1 MSESI
6 TENTVE
12 QITVNPDQTIQLVQ
26 NEDKF
31 ENTAQ
36 YNQAVF
42 NPSIV
47 TPKTVKT
54 LDDMTD
60 WKEYLHNPWN
70 ATQSG
75 QFRFEKFK
83 PIMDMSRDPI
93 WYSLTQK
100 YGRDMA
106 MKIDTILGY
115 YKPAGNAFDR
125 TVDAWNYSA
134 DSLRLADARARLS
147 DARASGNYGAQAEIE
162 NEIADLKY
170 KLANRDVPFESE
182 TWSSIMS
189 VATSGARNLP
199 EIVMA
204 NIAAW
209 AAAPYTGTA
218 SIWAGRGITADI
230 IYNDTY
236 NIEFGN
242 ILHDI
247 MTSVPDITEEQ
258 AREYAKV
265 GATLSAA
272 IEAVPSIIPG
282 LDVLGGV
289 GQRAGA
295 AVVGKG
301 VKKGLWEYM
310 KALSAKDPR
319 VTKLFMKKLFA
330 TLGDM
335 GIEVGSES
343 LQEGLQDIVSGA
355 ALKGAE
361 TGGDVLDISEQR
373 LIDFISD
380 PLNPANADLW
390 NTFGYTAAG
399 TGVFEGATRILTGGL
414 RPVGRLARRSM
425 ANVSRRRQ
433 PRTIEQQGLGATMN
447 VELADR
453 LHQMRQEGK
462 VPDEVQQELWDRS
475 IARGIA
481 PEKIYLD
488 KQMAET
494 LMQDP
499 SVATAMEQ
507 LGVQAALQESE
518 SNGGLVEIDF
528 AKYDEVVNKDDAL
541 FQKIRTA
548 ISFSPEALS
557 LNQFQAYVDSLNARS
572 RTELENARQ
581 LSDSVYNRVLNALLQ
596 QGVDRQ
602 LAEAQAITAQF
613 MANRAGTLRL
623 GQPRTGEQAAARL
636 EIRMPGQP
644 GSVQT
649 TAPQTEV
656 KSLQSLR
663 DETQTSINLF
673 GETSK
678 FAGEQAYKAA
688 TENPSLIPAGE
699 EQGVPYDANDF
710 GAAVNDEIDSL
721 RSETSF
727 PRGRPQARFKE
738 DSPIRQAARKWLAE
752 DPVGQKM
759 VADAKQH
766 AAEIDL
772 ALEAERAAE
781 ATEQSIGD
789 TIVVDGVERPT
800 KNSEGNLIGNTE
812 ESLTNFWRWFGDS
825 KVVDE
830 QGRPLVVYHGTDTEF
845 EAFNKKYIGKNAAKL
860 GGGFYA
866 TNVEKEAGGYGKPMM
881 LYASIQNPLY
891 VTNFS
896 KNISKEDRQK
906 LYDYLKDYS
915 GRTDGDFRDN
925 LDSDD
930 EMFLHDL
937 FFDIKYDVRYEK
949 YVEAIQTVLG
959 VDGIINTLKG
969 TDGVS
974 EYVVYDP
981 TQFKRTDNLGTWSP
995 TDERTLYQFLGGQAI
1010 EEQNLGAQRDE
1021 AQRRVEAGEDPE
1033 VVRQETGFYQ
1043 EADGS
1048 WVFEISDSDMQSR
1061 KASKFVNSDGTLGAT
1076 GVTTLGEILDAP
1088 TLYKFVPW
1096 IKDLEVEIKKSKGQT
1111 WGEANSSKIWLYA
1124 KNFTT
1129 EDLLLDTLAHE
1140 IQHVLQRHYEFMQ
1153 SNGRSSPK
1161 SGKKTFIYQPGKI
1174 AETVLKDPNY
1184 KRMVQLAQTLA
1195 DKVSN
1200 IAPTFKA
1207 VGTTRQYMD
1216 LYARRGQLQQ
1226 WAKDGIL
1233 DQAEV
1238 DEFVDLY
1245 QKYGETERGTSLK
1258 FGDYLAS
1265 GWEYMARNTATRR
1278 TLTEEQ
1284 RRTTSPAQ
1292 TRDMEGN
1299 VWIINAGSGNTNYVP
1314 AALPGAPIKEGG
1326 PTQISTQEPGGE
1338 GGGVIAGMFFREG
1351 DKLVITLTPNAN
1363 ATTLTHELFHWFAY
1377 ELQEAYNS
1385 GEMTPYWKKKMEALA
1400 RMVDAK
1406 PQVDP
1411 ADPTVMRYFLTEA
1424 QEEKAADMFLNFIKD
1439 GKIKNQEVRPLF
1451 SYLQDEFRRIF
1462 RLAQIKRYPISNDA
1476 QEVFDSIFAAQD
1488 VIEDEQRLVGMYQIV
1503 KPDGADQDLYDFYT
1517 GEMESS
1523 QVRGTQELHRKWA
1536 GIEKYRQEEKYRKV
1550 YNETR
1555 LEVANEL
1562 NQDARYIVLEEA
1574 GKHGNDPMATWSALQ
1589 TNPATSDLELSVDQV
1604 AEIIATT
1611 PDKTSEIDRITN
1623 ERMDAHIQEVF
1634 KITPEEMGLRAS
1646 RNASKVKA
1654 LLAEALMREGK
1665 VLSDFEAEYKA
1676 LLDKADEQVAKSK
1689 LTRLADKEYWDTLES
1704 NIVERYA
1711 YAVANA
1717 DQRAMAAAR
1726 RDQAIV
1732 NAIRMRAESIVNR
1745 ARRFQETAADFRGA
1759 QKKIAKSNEYKY
1771 AARDYDLLQSILEKF
1786 GFPINYARRKPTPVA
1801 QKLDDWIEEQES
1813 VTLTRAGELRNFIPF
1828 VQEGFD
1834 GDFVA
1839 MTGAQFEKLEA
1850 VFNAVK
1856 AVAGA
1861 KYSILLAND
1870 KMLLSSLVKAT
1881 QDNMAAKGL
1890 APFEKKNNWWSKH
1903 FGTMGTWTN
1912 PEPVVRAIFPPE
1924 VLDNVWLPFID
1935 AAVKAERYG
1944 GQWVQRYRAAKA
1956 KVDLSNKA
1964 KTYSIGKAFTN
1975 QQVADL
1981 FLAMGNQHALDNF
1994 LLAYGI
2000 SQEEAE
2006 AVVSE
2011 ALTDHPELADFVN
2024 EVWAIYSTAT
2034 EVLDREFEERTN
2046 TLFVE
2051 KDHRSFEVNG
2061 IKFGGGYVPARKAM
2075 DYVPTDPRAGN
2086 QGGMVHD
2093 KKFEKLVTKSADG
2106 NIRSIVDITENEL
2119 FQSAK
2124 QGFTAVEYNNA
2135 RKFLL
2140 ADGTKAAIGDRAFSF
2155 LEQWLTAYMAPIYDT
2170 NGWVRPLASLTTTA
2184 ALGFRLSTALLQ
2196 LSGLGP
2202 AMAVVGPRYFSRGLT
2217 MAMKNGEWAP
2227 YFATK
2232 KGANKSDYM
2241 SVRIA
2246 DPRSSLL
2253 GLSITDAVRAQ
2264 DANTKL
2270 GKVSK
2275 FLLGKAG
2282 NLAMIGIQYV
2292 DTFVANVTWN
2302 GAYLKAL
2309 DSGKSELEA
2318 RREADS
2324 IVRTVQSD
2332 SLQVS
2337 RATSMQ
2343 SSLARVFTAFATWI
2357 MAMQSG
2363 LRARLA
2369 TKQYTDAVIWAS
2381 MYMVLS
2387 PIFESFLKEATKIG
2401 GDDDDEEYLDRVL
2414 KGCYNEIASTFGT
2427 SIFPVAGLGGAL
2439 STGIFSGI
2447 EEGITGEKEIFEVR
2461 QSNTPALQTAYR
2473 AINTARYT
2481 LAGNFEKAATYGA
2494 STVSTEA
2501 GKIVKYLLAE

>member
-1 MSESI
+1 MSKSI
-6 TENTVE
+6 TENSVE

-26 NEDKF
+26 NENKF

-42 NPSIV
+42 DPSVV
-47 TPKTVKT
+47 TPKTNKT
-54 LDDMTD
+54 LDDLAD
-60 WKEYLHNPWN
+60 WKEYLHDPWK
-70 ATQSG
+70 ATESG
-75 QFRFEKFK
+75 EFRFEKYK
-83 PIMDMSRDPI
+83 PIMDMARDPV
-93 WYSLTQK
+93 WYSLAEK
-100 YGRDMA
+100 YGRDMV
-106 MKIDTILGY
+106 MKTDTILGY

-125 TVDAWNYSA
+125 TIDAWNYTS
-134 DSLRLADARARLS
+134 DSLRLADARTRLS
-147 DARASGNYGAQAEIE
+147 DARASGNYGAQAKIE

-170 KLANRDVPFESE
+170 KLANRDIPFESE
-182 TWSSIMS
+182 TWSSLMS
-189 VATSGARNLP
+189 VAVSGARNLP
-199 EIVMA
+199 EIVLA
-204 NIAAW
+204 NLAGW
-209 AAAPYTGTA
+209 AAAPYTGGASAWAARGVTA
-218 SIWAGRGITADI
+218 SV

-236 NIEFGN
+236 NIEYGN

-247 MTSVPDITEEQ
+247 MTRMPEMPEEQ

-265 GATLSAA
+265 GATLNAA
-272 IEAVPSIIPG
+272 VEAVPSLIPG
-282 LDVLGGV
+282 LDVAAGF
-289 GQRAGA
+289 GQRTA
-295 AVVGKG
+295 AAAIGKG
-301 VKKGLWEYM
+301 AKRSLWDYM
-310 KALSAKDPR
+310 KAMSAKDPR
-319 VTKLFMKKLFA
+319 VTKLFLKKLFNV
-330 TLGDM
+330 LGEM
-335 GIEVGSES
+335 GIETGSES
-343 LQEGLQDIVSGA
+343 IQETLQDIISGSA
-355 ALKGAE
+355 VEGAV
-361 TGGDVLDISEQR
+361 TGGNVLDLSEQR
-373 LIDFISD
+373 LIDFVSN
-380 PLNPANADLW
+380 PLSPENQELW

-399 TGVFEGATRILTGGL
+399 TGLFEGATRLLTGVL
-414 RPVGRLARRSM
+414 APAGRLARRSM
-425 ANVSRRRQ
+425 ANAMRRRQ
-433 PRTIEQQGLGATMN
+433 APTIEQRGLGATMN

-462 VPDEVQQELWDRS
+462 TPDEVQRELWDRT

-481 PEKIYLD
+481 PENVYLD

-499 SVATAMEQ
+499 AVATAMEQ
-507 LGVQAALQESE
+507 LGVQAALAESE
-518 SNGGLVEIDF
+518 NNGGLVEIDF
-528 AKYDEVVNKDDAL
+528 ATYDEVVNKDDAL

-581 LSDSVYNRVLNALLQ
+581 LADSVYNRVLNTLLQ

-649 TAPQTEV
+649 TEQPTMT
-656 KSLQSLR
+656 R
-663 DETQTSINLF
+663 
-673 GETSK
+673 
-678 FAGEQAYKAA
+678 GEQRLELENAVSGAKQQWGNATGGTKVKLELDNYKAEKK
-688 TENPSLIPAGE
+688 TDKIDLPDDPE
-699 EQGVPYDANDF
+699 GVGYDENDF
-710 GAAVNDEIDSL
+710 FSAILDELYSTRTDIDQSKIQQ
-721 RSETSF
+721 F
-727 PRGRPQARFKE
+727 FDK
-738 DSPIRQAARKWLAE
+738 DSPIRRFARKWLAE
-752 DPVGQKM
+752 TEQGKRL
-759 VADAKQH
+759 VADGKKYMRR
-766 AAEIDL
+766 I
-772 ALEAERAAE
+772 AE
-781 ATEQSIGD
+781 AQKILDAFDAETE
-789 TIVVDGVERPT
+789 R
-800 KNSEGNLIGNTE
+800 L
-812 ESLTNFWRWFGDS
+812 
-825 KVVDE
+825 
-830 QGRPLVVYHGTDTEF
+830 
-845 EAFNKKYIGKNAAKL
+845 KKA
-860 GGGFYA
+860 
-866 TNVEKEAGGYGKPMM
+866 
-881 LYASIQNPLY
+881 
-891 VTNFS
+891 
-896 KNISKEDRQK
+896 SKEK
-906 LYDYLKDYS
+906 
-915 GRTDGDFRDN
+915 
-925 LDSDD
+925 
-930 EMFLHDL
+930 
-937 FFDIKYDVRYEK
+937 
-949 YVEAIQTVLG
+949 
-959 VDGIINTLKG
+959 
-969 TDGVS
+969 
-974 EYVVYDP
+974 
-981 TQFKRTDNLGTWSP
+981 
-995 TDERTLYQFLGGQAI
+995 TLYQFLGGQAI

-1096 IKDLEVEIKKSKGQT
+1096 IKDLEVEIKNSKGQT

-1129 EDLLLDTLAHE
+1129 EDLLLDTLAHK

-1153 SNGRSSPK
+1153 SNGRSKPK
-1161 SGKKTFIYQPGKI
+1161 SGKKTFVYQPGKI
-1174 AETVLKDPNY
+1174 AETVLNDPNY
-1184 KRMVQLAQTLA
+1184 KRMIQLAQTLS
-1195 DKVSN
+1195 DKVAN

-1245 QKYGETERGTSLK
+1245 QKYGETERGTNLK

-1385 GEMTPYWKKKMEALA
+1385 GEMTDYWKKKMEALA

-1406 PQVDP
+1406 PQADP
-1411 ADPTVMRYFLTEA
+1411 ADPTVMRYFLTAA

-1462 RLAQIKRYPISNDA
+1462 KLAKIKRYPISNDA

-1503 KPDGADQDLYDFYT
+1503 KPENADQGLYDFYT
-1517 GEMESS
+1517 GEMASS

-1555 LEVANEL
+1555 LQVANEL
-1562 NQDARYIVLEEA
+1562 NQDVRYIVVEEA

-1589 TNPATSDLELSVDQV
+1589 TNPETSDLELSVDQV
-1604 AEIIATT
+1604 AEIISTT

-1623 ERMDAHIQEVF
+1623 ERMDEHIQQVF
-1634 KITPEEMGLRAS
+1634 KITPEEMGLKAS

-1665 VLSDFEAEYKA
+1665 TLDDFDAEYKS
-1676 LLDKADEQVAKSK
+1676 LLDKADDQVAKSK

-1711 YAVANA
+1711 YAVANN

-1732 NAIRMRAESIVNR
+1732 NAIRMRAESITNR

-1759 QKKIAKSNEYKY
+1759 QKKTAKSNEYKY

-1801 QKLDDWIEEQES
+1801 EKLDNWIDDQE
-1813 VTLTRAGELRNFIPF
+1813 VITMTRAGELRNFIPF
-1828 VQEGFD
+1828 IQEGFD
-1834 GDFVA
+1834 GDFPA

-1856 AVAGA
+1856 SVAGA
-1861 KYSILLAND
+1861 KYTILLAND
-1870 KMLLSSLVKAT
+1870 KALLSDLVKAT
-1881 QDNMAAKGL
+1881 NDNMKALGL
-1890 APFEKKNNWWSKH
+1890 EPFQKKNNFWSKE
-1903 FGTMGTWTN
+1903 FGTMGSWTN
-1912 PEPVVRAIFPPE
+1912 PEPVVRALFPTE
-1924 VLDNVWLPFID
+1924 VLDKVWLPFID
-1935 AAVKAERYG
+1935 AAVKAERFG

-1981 FLAMGNQHALDNF
+1981 FLAMGNQHAMENF
-1994 LLAYGI
+1994 LKAYEI
-2000 SQEEAE
+2000 TQEQAE

-2024 EVWAIYSTAT
+2024 EVWAIYGEAT

-2093 KKFEKLVTKSADG
+2093 KKFEKLVTKAADG
-2106 NIRSIVDITENEL
+2106 NVRSIVDITENEL

-2135 RKFLL
+2135 RKYLL

-2155 LEQWLTAYMAPIYDT
+2155 LEQWLTAYMAPVYDT
-2170 NGWVRPLASLTTTA
+2170 SGWVRPLASLTTTA

-2202 AMAVVGPRYFSRGLT
+2202 AMTAVGPRYFARGLT

-2232 KGANKSDYM
+2232 KGAKKSDYM
-2241 SVRIA
+2241 NVRIA

-2253 GLSITDAVRAQ
+2253 GMSITDAVRAQ

-2275 FLLGKAG
+2275 FLMGKAG
-2282 NLAMIGIQYV
+2282 NLAMMGIQYV

-2309 DSGKSELEA
+2309 DSGKSEIEA

-2337 RATSMQ
+2337 RATAMQ

-2369 TKQYTDAVIWAS
+2369 TKRYADAVVWTS

-2401 GDDDDEEYLDRVL
+2401 GSDDDEEYLDRVL
-2414 KGCYNEIASTFGT
+2414 KACYNEIASTLGT
-2427 SIFPVAGLGGAL
+2427 TILPVAGIGGAFT
-2439 STGIFSGI
+2439 TGLFSGI

-2473 AINTARYT
+2473 AINTLRYT
-2481 LAGNFEKAATYGA
+2481 AAGNLEKAAIYGA
-2494 STVSTEA
+2494 STVSSEA